1 MARSRKKTKQAVETE
16 FVALARSVF
25 GDKLVSL
32 TLYGSYLKET
42 FTPGVSDVNVL
53 VIVGENSEAALRA
66 LGARG
71 NRLMRRNR
79 ITPLVLSRR
88 EFVTSADVFPMEYL
102 DIVETHQVLMGPDVT
117 SELEIDRANL
127 RHQIEHQLRGN
138 LVSLRQLAVA
148 TGRPRLFK
156 KVLLRRELQQW
167 YGRLAAILRG
177 LLRFNGATEVP
188 SAPEALVEEINRA
201 FGFESG
207 PIVQL
212 LACRDSRRKNE
223 CRNSLDLI
231 DALLAR
237 LTTLVE
243 IVDGLSGST
252 GGDSQ

>member
-1 MARSRKKTKQAVETE
+1 MAKSRKKTKQAVETE

-25 GDKLVSL
+25 GDRLVSL

-53 VIVGENSEAALRA
+53 LIVGENSEEALRA

-71 NRLMRRNR
+71 HRLMRRNR
-79 ITPLVLSRR
+79 ITPLVLSRQ

-117 SELEIDRANL
+117 AELEIDRANL
-127 RHQIEHQLRGN
+127 RHEIEHQLRGN

-148 TGRPRLFK
+148 AGRPRLLK
-156 KVLLRRELQQW
+156 KVLLRRELEQW

-177 LLRFNGATEVP
+177 LLRYRGIAEIPT
-188 SAPEALVEEINRA
+188 APEALVKEINAA

-207 PIVQL
+207 PITQL
-212 LACRDSRRKNE
+212 LACRDNSRREE
-223 CRNSLDLI
+223 CGDSLELI
-231 DALLAR
+231 DSLLAR
-237 LTTLVE
+237 LTTLVA
-243 IVDGLSGST
+243 IVDGLSGSAA
-252 GGDSQ
+252 GDSK

>member
-1 MARSRKKTKQAVETE
+1 MAKSRKKIKQAVETG
-16 FVALARSVF
+16 FVALARSAF
-25 GDKLVSL
+25 GDRLVSI

-42 FTPGVSDVNVL
+42 FMPGVSDVNVL
-53 VIVGENSEAALRA
+53 LIVGENSEEALRA

-71 NRLMRRNR
+71 HRLMRRNR

-102 DIVETHQVLMGPDVT
+102 DIVEAHQVLMGPDVT
-117 SELEIDRANL
+117 AELEIDRANL

-148 TGRPRLFK
+148 AGRPRLFK

-177 LLRFNGATEVP
+177 LLRFHGATEIP

-212 LACRDSRRKNE
+212 LACRDRGRRKE
-223 CRNSLDLI
+223 CPDSLVLI
-231 DALLAR
+231 DALLSR

>member
-1 MARSRKKTKQAVETE
+1 MARSRKTTKQAIETE
-16 FVALARSVF
+16 LIALARSVF

-42 FTPGVSDVNVL
+42 FAPGVSDVNVL
-53 VIVGENSEAALRA
+53 VIVGENSEEALRA

-71 NRLMRRNR
+71 SRLMRRKR

-102 DIVETHQVLMGPDVT
+102 DIIETHQVLMGPDVT

-138 LVSLRQLAVA
+138 LVSLRQLAVVA
-148 TGRPRLFK
+148 GRPRLFK
-156 KVLLRRELQQW
+156 KILLRRELQQW

-177 LLRFNGATEVP
+177 LLRFHGLTEIP
-188 SAPEALVEEINRA
+188 SSPEGLVEEINKA

-207 PIVQL
+207 PIVQM
-212 LACRDSRRKNE
+212 LACRDGRRRKE
-223 CRNSLDLI
+223 CPDSLVLI

-237 LTTLVE
+237 LTELVE
-243 IVDGLSGST
+243 IVDGLLGPT
-252 GGDSQ
+252 GGNSK